1 MQIIKKSREFTKREI
16 YNLTHSPKSKKL
28 SECEDEIQVSGFVVY
43 ADDEDEGNRTEIT
56 SILAEDGTVYATN
69 SQTAKKEL
77 LFIHDL
83 MAGEPYSIEVVKG
96 QSKNGRTYVTVT
108 LAGSDE

>member
-1 MQIIKKSREFTKREI
+1 MQIIEKSREFTKREI
-16 YNLTHSPKSKKL
+16 YNLTHSPKSRKL
-28 SECEDEIQVSGFVVY
+28 SECEDVIQVSGFVVY
-43 ADDEDEGNRTEIT
+43 AEDEEDGNRTEVT
-56 SILAEDGTVYATN
+56 AILAEDGTVYATN

-96 QSKNGRTYVTVT
+96 QSKNNRTYVTVT
-108 LAGSDE
+108 LADEE